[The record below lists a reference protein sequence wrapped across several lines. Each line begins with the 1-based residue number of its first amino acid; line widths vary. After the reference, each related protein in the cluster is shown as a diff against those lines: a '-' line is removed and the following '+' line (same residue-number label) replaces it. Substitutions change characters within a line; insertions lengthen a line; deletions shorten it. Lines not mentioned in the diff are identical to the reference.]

1 MTNTYRHP
9 WNRYHENLLKKW
21 AEMSKTYSIMH
32 SLCAEYYNNW
42 HQRLGIPVV
51 LIGAVTASSIFS
63 SNKEQ
68 SEYWVYANG
77 GLALLVTGL
86 AGISNFVGTA
96 EKTTKH
102 QNASYKYTK
111 IAMDIDTML
120 SFPREERNQSPQ
132 EFIQSSKASILE
144 IRENVPE
151 ILPWILA
158 DYLNKFDK
166 ALVNTKSRVCKKT
179 YIEAVSYP
187 KTARPKTG
195 NDSSPGSRSFNPDD
209 LVNTTSGIIN
219 AIESPS
225 LQERRRNDEVEI
237 MRRNQDIRNS
247 GECLADFNDGG
258 IMEDICSVNE
268 KIQRQDTDFE
278 DSEESEEEV
287 DIEEGRSDKTN

>member
-1 MTNTYRHP
+1 MVNNYP
-9 WNRYHENLLKKW
+9 WNKYHENLLKKW

-42 HQRLGIPVV
+42 HKRLGIPVV

-68 SEYWVYANG
+68 SELWIYANG

-86 AGISNFVGTA
+86 AGISNFVGTV

-120 SFPREERNQSPQ
+120 SFSREERNQSPQ
-132 EFIQSSKASILE
+132 EFIHSSKAAILE

-166 ALVNTKSRVCKKT
+166 ALVNTKSRINKKT
-179 YIEAVSYP
+179 YIEAIKYP
-187 KTARPKTG
+187 KSSKPKNN
-195 NDSSPGSRSFNPDD
+195 NDSSSPDSHSYNPDD
-209 LVNTTSGIIN
+209 IIN
-219 AIESPS
+219 TVQSPG
-225 LQERRRNDEVEI
+225 LQEKRRRIAEI
-237 MRRNQDIRNS
+237 ELMRQNQELRSS
-247 GECLADFNDGG
+247 GEILADFDDG
-258 IMEDICSVNE
+258 IMEDICSANE

-278 DSEESEEEV
+278 ESEESDEEV
-287 DIEEGRSDKTN
+287 DLEDGRSDRTN

>member
-1 MTNTYRHP
+1 M
-9 WNRYHENLLKKW
+9 
-21 AEMSKTYSIMH
+21 
-32 SLCAEYYNNW
+32 
-42 HQRLGIPVV
+42 

-68 SEYWVYANG
+68 SELWVYANG

-86 AGISNFVGTA
+86 TGISNFVGTA

-120 SFPREERNQSPQ
+120 SFSREERNQNPQ
-132 EFIQSSKASILE
+132 EFIHSSKTAILE

-166 ALVNTKSRVCKKT
+166 ALVNTKSRVNKKT
-179 YIEAVSYP
+179 YIEAIKYP
-187 KTARPKTG
+187 KVSTSKY
-195 NDSSPGSRSFNPDD
+195 NDDSTPGSRSYNPDD
-209 LVNTTSGIIN
+209 IVNTVESPRLQENKKIN
-219 AIESPS
+219 AENELKRQNKELRSS
-225 LQERRRNDEVEI
+225 VEL
-237 MRRNQDIRNS
+237 
-247 GECLADFNDGG
+247 LADFNNDG
-258 IMEDICSVNE
+258 IMEDICSASE

-278 DSEESEEEV
+278 DSEDSDEEV
-287 DIEEGRSDKTN
+287 DLEDGRSDRITNCGP